1 MSFLSYTPSQAD
13 VAVFKALPSAPS
25 ATTYPHTARWY
36 SHIESYSAEHETLPG
51 DASKEYT
58 AYGPSTS
65 AGAEAPKAAAEE
77 DDDDVDLF
85 GSSDEEVDEEAEK
98 LKQQRLAEYAAKKA
112 NKPKYVYSSSPSRLS
127 ILDSPFTLSSRT
139 IAKSL
144 VTLDIK
150 PWDDETS
157 MADLEAS
164 VRSIEKPGLVWG
176 LSKLVPIGYGIKK
189 LQMTV
194 VVEDELV
201 SLDELQEEIA
211 EFEDYVQVSFT
222 SIPLFLSQSLR
233 PRY

>member
-1 MSFLSYTPSQAD
+1 MFRYTPSQAD

-25 ATTYPHTARWY
+25 AATYPHTARWY
-36 SHIESYSAEHETLPG
+36 KHIESYSAEHETLPG
-51 DASKEYT
+51 DASKAYT

-65 AGAEAPKAAAEE
+65 APAPAAAAEE

-112 NKPKYVYSSSPSRLS
+112 NKPKSVLFPLLYLSLLLVWLTFSSSLC
-127 ILDSPFTLSSRT
+127 RT

-150 PWDDETS
+150 PWDDETD
-157 MADLEAS
+157 MAELEKS

-201 SLDELQEEIA
+201 SLDELQDEIA
-211 EFEDYVQVSFT
+211 EFEDYVQVSLSLT
-222 SIPLFLSQSLR
+222 STHALLPLVRFD
-233 PRY
+233 

>member
-1 MSFLSYTPSQAD
+1 MGFPEFTTPAGLSALENHLVHVSYIEGYTPSQAD

-112 NKPKYVYSSSPSRLS
+112 NKPK
-127 ILDSPFTLSSRT
+127 T

-211 EFEDYVQVSFT
+211 EFEDYVQSSDVAAMAK
-222 SIPLFLSQSLR
+222 I
-233 PRY
+233 